1 MSISKLFNSDLHS
14 DRLIVTALLV
24 AVTIASWLFVLNGGG
39 MGMPAHKMTSL
50 DLAYGGGMRM
60 LLEMATW
67 TVGYAVVIYFR
78 WWIMM
83 IAMMLPSA
91 STTILLFRMPTTKK
105 LKL

>member
-67 TVGYAVVIYFR
+67 TVGYAVVIYFM
-78 WWIMM
+78 WWIM

-91 STTILLFRMPTTKK
+91 SATILLFRMPTTKK